1 MPGTVLVMETS
12 AVDATSL
19 AWMLGGNLPVERME
33 LAPLD
38 GATVTLRRVSDHDQD
53 RWRDERRMRMRGL
66 GALGDDGDLQARSYV
81 YVPIPEWI
89 LDCCTTC
96 FEISR
101 SAPLPSGLPDDQ
113 LVRAGFAATN
123 TAQLDLGTDA
133 LVDLLRLV
141 VPATVQVPVTELI
154 LRATVG
160 PYGQRHHAWAT
171 PGFLW
176 SNVAERWDLLDDQ
189 FAELT
194 LLWRSATNG
203 PNAET
208 IRWPLRRFGV
218 AQRRP
223 FAEDRLVDFAIALE
237 TIFIAEADSH
247 RNTSALL
254 VRRANRLLGG
264 EPIATKLRTR
274 RLLDGYQTRSDLV
287 HGRLPPE
294 EAVQAAVANM
304 ESVLRE
310 SLRLLL
316 SVPDRLEPQ
325 LDSLT

>member
-1 MPGTVLVMETS
+1 MAMET

-19 AWMLGGNLPVERME
+19 AWMLGGSLPADRME

-38 GATVTLRRVSDHDQD
+38 GATVTLRRVSEQDQD
-53 RWRDERRMRMRGL
+53 RWRDGRRVRMRGL
-66 GALGDDGDLQARSYV
+66 GALGDDGDPQARSYA

-96 FEISR
+96 VEISR
-101 SAPLPSGLPDDQ
+101 SAPLPSGLTDDQ
-113 LVRAGFAATN
+113 LFRAGFAATN
-123 TAQLDLGTDA
+123 AGQLDLGTDA

-160 PYGQRHHAWAT
+160 HYGQRHHAWAT

-176 SNVAERWDLLDDQ
+176 SKVEERWDLLDGQ
-189 FAELT
+189 FGELT
-194 LLWRSATNG
+194 SFWSSATAG

-218 AQRRP
+218 AQRRS
-223 FAEDRLVDFAIALE
+223 FAEDRIVDFASALE
-237 TIFIAEADSH
+237 AIFIGEADSH
-247 RNTSALL
+247 RDTSALL
-254 VRRANRLLGG
+254 AKRASRLLDG
-264 EPIATKLRTR
+264 ERIARKLRAR
-274 RLLDGYQTRSDLV
+274 RLLDAYRTRSDLV

-294 EAVQAAVANM
+294 DAVQAAVANM
-304 ESVLRE
+304 ESALRE
-310 SLRLLL
+310 TLRLLL
-316 SVPDRLEPQ
+316 SAPNRLDPQ
-325 LDSLT
+325 APLT